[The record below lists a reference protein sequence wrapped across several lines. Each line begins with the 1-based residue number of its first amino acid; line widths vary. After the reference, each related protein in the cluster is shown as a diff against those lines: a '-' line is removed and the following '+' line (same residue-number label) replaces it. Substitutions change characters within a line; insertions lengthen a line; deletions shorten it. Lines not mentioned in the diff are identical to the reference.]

1 MSGADGRRGVA
12 TVSPGCS
19 PAADAAIVRE
29 IACDESGS
37 EGEKLVGGTTDVF
50 AHASLR
56 IDTEAAAAC
65 ITELRGW
72 TRSPAEE
79 YKAGVVLRQQNR
91 AALQWLLGPAG
102 PIHGHAHV
110 HLTEKAFFVVRAAL
124 DFLVGDSSWRV
135 CTGTDRGLPDET
147 LASYL
152 HREGPRAVGSP
163 AWQGWLSAFND
174 LLRSRT
180 PEDVEVNATIIFA
193 MLDGLREQPN
203 RGDLDPL
210 WELMA
215 QAESELPQLVGRLLD
230 SSRMAPRLDPLVPA
244 LVRAVEFWGV
254 DGHPIAIV
262 HDEQHALTTAR
273 ISYVQQQVRDRVDS
287 FGASQPGG
295 ASTSGPLVH
304 IRLVDSRDDPR
315 VQVADLLAGAARRIA
330 SEALQG
336 RADSEL
342 LALIRP
348 YVSAAS
354 IWGDQATAVA
364 LLPTVD

>member
-1 MSGADGRRGVA
+1 MSGSDGRSDLAAVGSGL
-12 TVSPGCS
+12 T
-19 PAADAAIVRE
+19 PAPAPTDARVRE
-29 IACDESGS
+29 VACDESGS

-56 IDTEAAAAC
+56 VDAEAAAAC
-65 ITELRGW
+65 IIELRGW

-91 AALQWLLGPAG
+91 PALQWLLGPSG

-124 DFLVGDSSWRV
+124 DFLVGDSSWRISS
-135 CTGTDRGLPDET
+135 GAGHEDET

-152 HREGPRAVGSP
+152 HWEGPRAVGP
-163 AWQGWLSAFND
+163 TAWQGWLSAFND

-180 PEDVEVNATIIFA
+180 PEDVAVNATTIFA
-193 MLDGLREQPN
+193 MLDMLRDQPN
-203 RGDLDPL
+203 HSGLDLL
-210 WELMA
+210 WDLMA
-215 QAESELPQLVGRLLD
+215 QARSELPLLVGRLRD
-230 SSRMAPRLDPLVPA
+230 PNRMAPRLDPLVPA
-244 LVRAVEFWGV
+244 LVQAVEYWSAG
-254 DGHPIAIV
+254 GHPVTIV

-273 ISYVQQQVRDRVDS
+273 ISYVQQQVREHVRGP
-287 FGASQPGG
+287 GASQRGG
-295 ASTSGPLVH
+295 ESWCGPLMA

-336 RADSEL
+336 RADAEL

-348 YVSAAS
+348 YVSGGS
-354 IWGDQATAVA
+354 IWGDLVTATA
-364 LLPTVD
+364 LLSTVD